1 MTNNFALAN
10 NFGNARGAIRRKG
23 IGLTRWVNR

>member
-10 NFGNARGAIRRKG
+10 NFGNARGRKG
-23 IGLTRWVNR
+23 IGLTRWLTGK